1 MGISPMSAKKV
12 VSFNL
17 STEGSET
24 KITSSSQ
31 IAADWKNLTLYG
43 SVITAF
49 VIGIFVWITID
60 MNSYIETAKP
70 GFWAWIAQIYGSQDT

>member
-1 MGISPMSAKKV
+1 MFENKILQSIEQTYTRLEKILLDSNCKINAKEPPNYIRVTQGSLMGISPMSAKKV

-31 IAADWKNLTLYG
+31 IAADWKNL
-43 SVITAF
+43 
-49 VIGIFVWITID
+49 
-60 MNSYIETAKP
+60 M
-70 GFWAWIAQIYGSQDT
+70 